1 MLRSFGF
8 CCEEGYDFRDDVGGG
23 DNSSHGGMLR
33 HTVCP
38 FSLTDRQT
46 HRQGF
51 IAVLLFGNRDFVW
64 CFGLHRVIL

>member
-33 HTVCP
+33 YTVCP
-38 FSLTDRQT
+38 FSLTDSQKDRHT
-46 HRQGF
+46 E
-51 IAVLLFGNRDFVW
+51 
-64 CFGLHRVIL
+64 